1 MGKNK
6 CVLVVDDEPGILRV
20 LSIQLR
26 LHGYDA
32 VTTLSGTE
40 AVELVRTREPDIV
53 LLDILLPDM
62 NGFEVLEKVRGF
74 SQVPVIVFSASQSA
88 VALAPLAGATASISK
103 PFNPDQLLGKIKSVL
118 EAHKPPNRSSN

>member
-32 VTTLSGTE
+32 VTTLSGAE

-88 VALAPLAGATASISK
+88 VALAPMAGATASISK
-103 PFNPDQLLGKIKSVL
+103 PFNPDQLLGKIKSIL
-118 EAHKPPNRSSN
+118 EAHKPLNRSPN

>member
-1 MGKNK
+1 MEKNK

-32 VTTLSGTE
+32 VTTLSGME

-62 NGFEVLEKVRGF
+62 NGFEVLERVRGF

-88 VALAPLAGATASISK
+88 VALALMAGADASISK
-103 PFNPDQLLGKIKSVL
+103 PFNPDQLLGEIKSIL
-118 EAHKPPNRSSN
+118 ESHKTPDRSSN